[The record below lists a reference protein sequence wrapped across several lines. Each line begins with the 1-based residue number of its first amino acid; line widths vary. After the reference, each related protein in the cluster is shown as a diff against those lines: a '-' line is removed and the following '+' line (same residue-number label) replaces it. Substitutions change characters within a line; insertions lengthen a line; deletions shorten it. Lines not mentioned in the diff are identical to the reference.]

1 MKKAALGG
9 RKKVSRMNAIIVTGA
24 DVKEIAALVFA
35 LQEQQKNENLSDF
48 ADQIVAQINQ
58 SESAR
63 LFQ

>member
-1 MKKAALGG
+1 
-9 RKKVSRMNAIIVTGA
+9 MNAIIVTGA